1 VTVDESDFDRYTLV
15 FLRRTDGAPSLTDA
29 EAADLQA
36 RHLAFLDEMVA
47 AGRMVVAGPI
57 EDEDDT
63 SLRGICVYACGHEEA
78 SRWAATDPWVLAG
91 RLRPDAVTWWTKKDA
106 IAHGLTQVRGAAS

>member
-1 VTVDESDFDRYTLV
+1 VTVDETEFDRYTLV
-15 FLRRTDGAPSLTDA
+15 FLRRADDAPSFTDA
-29 EAADLQA
+29 EVEDLQA

-57 EDEDDT
+57 EDEDDP
-63 SLRGICVYACGHEEA
+63 SLRGICVYACDLEEA
-78 SRWAATDPWVLAG
+78 GRWAAADPWVLAG

-106 IAHGLTQVRGAAS
+106 IAHGLAQVRGGAS